1 MAKAKKLPS
10 GNWNIQIFVGYDKD
24 GKKIR
29 KSFTAPTKREVE
41 FMAAEFKAK
50 HKEVFRDKSAMTLSE
65 GIDKYIEFKGSS
77 LSPSTVRSYRI
88 TQRNAFP
95 RIMKMKMNVI
105 TVTDIQA
112 AINDEIGRK
121 KPKTIKNEYGLVQ
134 SVFKM
139 YAPDVSL
146 NGIKLPQK
154 EKFEAQQLTRQEVV
168 TLLKA
173 IKAEPDQYSIPL
185 LLGICGGLRSSE
197 IIGLTW
203 ENYIPQKQMIYI
215 KSAIVPDEHNRL
227 VKKTTKNT
235 SSTRSFEIPRTLSEL
250 LDKNTG
256 ESQAPIVTISQ
267 KAIRLRLHKLCRL
280 NNIPIIRI
288 HDLRHINASVMLFL
302 DIPQKYAME
311 RGGWTDIQTMDKIY
325 QFTFED
331 EKKAVDDKI
340 NNFFDAALNST

>member
-154 EKFEAQQLTRQEVV
+154 EKFEAQRLTRQEVV

-215 KSAIVPDEHNRL
+215 KS
-227 VKKTTKNT
+227 
-235 SSTRSFEIPRTLSEL
+235 TRSFEIPQTLSEL
-250 LDKNTG
+250 LDKNKG